1 MGIRTIV
8 VLLVGLVLA
17 SASFTQAQQQAGVSK
32 IGVLGPGT
40 TSVLA
45 SSRAVFPKALRELG
59 YIEGKNIAIE
69 YRYADNKIDRL
80 PALADELVR
89 LKVDVI
95 MTNATSAA
103 IAAKNATK
111 TQMGGRPLTGCVARC
126 SGMR

>member
-1 MGIRTIV
+1 MLIRAVV
-8 VLLVGLVLA
+8 VLLVCLA
-17 SASFTQAQQQAGVSK
+17 LTSASLAQAQQQVKVSK

-69 YRYADNKIDRL
+69 YRYAANKIDRL

-95 MTNATSAA
+95 MR
-103 IAAKNATK
+103 
-111 TQMGGRPLTGCVARC
+111 TQQALQSPPRMLPKL
-126 SGMR
+126 SPSFF